1 MENFLSSIDWD
12 KYFDDLKAIRAGRT
26 KFIKSEHKNISFGS
40 GKGFFG
46 AGINFSKNNFTKQ
59 SVIKMIS
66 NLPKTSIKKCID
78 YALKNSLDGY
88 AINEKGERVG
98 SDEVMSAWSKDFG
111 TNKNSKDAWHLM
123 FSINE
128 PCNDK
133 SSLYALQDAVKDILG
148 RNFQGHKYAM
158 VLHTHQNNPH
168 MHVVLNKKNNFTGKK
183 IHFDSRLEIREFF
196 DDARDAFAY
205 ALSARGLKYENKN
218 FLDKDLKSE
227 FNKIKS
233 NIKLEVD
240 SYTAKD
246 KINDYYDKMQDKNKA
261 KYDATTKHI
270 EIMND
275 ELEKLKKANKE
286 LLNLFL
292 QYSKKRNKK
301 AFKLAKELK
310 ESNKIIK
317 QESLK
322 ILSEI
327 KKVNKLSFDATRL
340 NEMKLA
346 NYKDRSN
353 ALTLLENFSYNYN
366 KLYPKNKGASKAD
379 FENYKKVKR
388 TIAILRDRKDDD
400 AKKYFDD
407 SLIVT
412 RMLGRNE
419 SLFKLGKKL
428 EILDKN
434 LYILEHS
441 ELGIDEAKE
450 YKKRLNDNKEFI
462 SDVCDKRFDY
472 VATKLLKSENIKG
485 DEFLFKEYFCGVA
498 LLNKEPNEKL
508 LKIKK
513 EVDLMAKFNKNHSI
527 KREKVKNR
535 ASLEVK
541 QDLGR
546 E

>member
-1 MENFLSSIDWD
+1 MSSIDWD

-227 FNKIKS
+227 FN
-233 NIKLEVD
+233 
-240 SYTAKD
+240 
-246 KINDYYDKMQDKNKA
+246 
-261 KYDATTKHI
+261 
-270 EIMND
+270 
-275 ELEKLKKANKE
+275 
-286 LLNLFL
+286 
-292 QYSKKRNKK
+292 
-301 AFKLAKELK
+301 
-310 ESNKIIK
+310 
-317 QESLK
+317 
-322 ILSEI
+322 
-327 KKVNKLSFDATRL
+327 
-340 NEMKLA
+340 
-346 NYKDRSN
+346 
-353 ALTLLENFSYNYN
+353 
-366 KLYPKNKGASKAD
+366 
-379 FENYKKVKR
+379 
-388 TIAILRDRKDDD
+388 
-400 AKKYFDD
+400 
-407 SLIVT
+407 
-412 RMLGRNE
+412 
-419 SLFKLGKKL
+419 
-428 EILDKN
+428 
-434 LYILEHS
+434 
-441 ELGIDEAKE
+441 
-450 YKKRLNDNKEFI
+450 
-462 SDVCDKRFDY
+462 
-472 VATKLLKSENIKG
+472 
-485 DEFLFKEYFCGVA
+485 
-498 LLNKEPNEKL
+498 
-508 LKIKK
+508 
-513 EVDLMAKFNKNHSI
+513 
-527 KREKVKNR
+527 
-535 ASLEVK
+535 
-541 QDLGR
+541 
-546 E
+546 

>member
-1 MENFLSSIDWD
+1 D

>member
-1 MENFLSSIDWD
+1 
-12 KYFDDLKAIRAGRT
+12 
-26 KFIKSEHKNISFGS
+26 
-40 GKGFFG
+40 
-46 AGINFSKNNFTKQ
+46 
-59 SVIKMIS
+59 
-66 NLPKTSIKKCID
+66 
-78 YALKNSLDGY
+78 
-88 AINEKGERVG
+88 
-98 SDEVMSAWSKDFG
+98 
-111 TNKNSKDAWHLM
+111 
-123 FSINE
+123 
-128 PCNDK
+128 
-133 SSLYALQDAVKDILG
+133 
-148 RNFQGHKYAM
+148 
-158 VLHTHQNNPH
+158 
-168 MHVVLNKKNNFTGKK
+168 
-183 IHFDSRLEIREFF
+183 
-196 DDARDAFAY
+196 
-205 ALSARGLKYENKN
+205 
-218 FLDKDLKSE
+218 
-227 FNKIKS
+227 KIKS

>member
-1 MENFLSSIDWD
+1 MSSIDWD

-26 KFIKSEHKNISFGS
+26 KFIKSEHKNVSFGS

-98 SDEVMSAWSKDFG
+98 SDEVMAEWSKDFG
-111 TNKNSKDAWHLM
+111 KNLNSKDAWHLM
-123 FSINE
+123 FSIKE
-128 PCNDK
+128 SCSDK
-133 SSLYALQDAVKDILG
+133 QKLKALEQSVKSVLG
-148 RNFQGHKYAM
+148 TNFAGHKYAFVM
-158 VLHTHQNNPH
+158 HTHQNNPH

-183 IHFDSRLEIREFF
+183 IHFDSCAEIKEFF
-196 DDARDAFAY
+196 DNARDAFAD

-218 FLDKDLKSE
+218 FLQKDLKKE
-227 FNKIKS
+227 FSKIKS
-233 NIKLEVD
+233 ATNLERD
-240 SYTAKD
+240 DYTAKD
-246 KINDYYDKMQDKNKA
+246 RTLEYYDEMREKNKQ
-261 KYDATTKHI
+261 KYEATANRI
-270 EIMND
+270 EELNNELAILKKSNY
-275 ELEKLKKANKE
+275 ELEQ
-286 LLNLFL
+286 LFL
-292 QYSKKRNKK
+292 FNMKKKSKKR
-301 AFKLAKELK
+301 FKLGKELK
-310 ESNKIIK
+310 ESNKILEQK
-317 QESLK
+317 RKAVLC
-322 ILSEI
+322 EI
-327 KKVNKLSFDATRL
+327 KKINKISFDTTRL
-340 NEMKLA
+340 NEMRLA
-346 NYKDRSN
+346 HYKDRSN
-353 ALTLLENFSYNYN
+353 TLTLLENFSYNYN

-388 TIAILRDRKDDD
+388 AIAVLRNKKDDD

-485 DEFLFKEYFCGVA
+485 DEFLFKEYFKGIA
-498 LLNKEPNEKL
+498 LLNKEPNERL

-513 EVDLMAKFNKNHSI
+513 EADLMAKIITHKTNKSRSHS
-527 KREKVKNR
+527 NSFSN
-535 ASLEVK
+535 SLDK
-541 QDLGR
+541 
-546 E
+546 